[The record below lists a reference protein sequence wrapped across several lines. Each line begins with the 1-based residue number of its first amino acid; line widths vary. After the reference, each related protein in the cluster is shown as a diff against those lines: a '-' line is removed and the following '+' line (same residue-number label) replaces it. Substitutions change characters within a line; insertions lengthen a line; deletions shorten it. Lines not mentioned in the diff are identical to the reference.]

1 MFEYFDPE
9 LPKLKSVVGE
19 NGRAE
24 ARRSGSTKFQ
34 ITVSKAPRV
43 VGPADISSKIAGQDA
58 FVQSLNRLDD
68 ELIISIVAPA
78 YTASETVEGF
88 LRLNGDPKNSV
99 IFAITYIDDS
109 LPSIVGVSP
118 STAPDFGVTVV
129 FIQLTNFPIVT
140 ETHAVI
146 VQFGSTG
153 AYFGTSISIISS
165 NVDSTLLQV
174 QVPAFPVAK
183 HEVNAPIVVK
193 SVRQTN
199 RVSLPCV
206 FHFQKKGISIESLEP
221 MQTSI
226 LGGTTVYIIKVAF
239 FPVGLDNNVIAVEFG
254 DVLVH
259 PQNISVTSSAVE
271 STIMVIVTPQS
282 DAGMVKGRIY
292 LNTKGRSTSML
303 FDFKFID
310 DFSPAICA
318 PFPARSC
325 ISTKGQTET
334 IWVTYL
340 QENIANSS
348 QVNVSFGMYDA
359 GKARVLSRERGLARL
374 VVDVPSIANVSG
386 SVIATLVTEF
396 GRIAFEYG
404 FVDCSVPAIEQMG
417 QSNKWIPE
425 VE

>member
-88 LRLNGDPKNSV
+88 LRLNRDPKNSV

-118 STAPDFGVTVV
+118 STAPDFGGTVV

-153 AYFGTSISIISS
+153 AYLGTSISIISS
-165 NVDSTLLQV
+165 KVDSTLLQV

-226 LGGTTVYIIKVAF
+226 LGGTTVYIKVAF
-239 FPVGLDNNVIAVEFG
+239 FHVGLDNNVITVEFG

-271 STIMVIVTPQS
+271 STVMVIETPQS
-282 DAGMVKGRIY
+282 DAGVVKGRIY

-348 QVNVSFGMYDA
+348 QVNVLFGRYDT

-374 VVDVPSIANVSG
+374 VVDVPSIANVAG
-386 SVIATLVTEF
+386 SLIATLVTEF
-396 GRIAFEYG
+396 GRIAFEYR
-404 FVDCSVPAIEQMG
+404 FVDCSVPAIEQME
-417 QSNKWIPE
+417 QSTKWIPQ

>member
-88 LRLNGDPKNSV
+88 LRLNRDPKNSV

-109 LPSIVGVSP
+109 LPSIVEVSP
-118 STAPDFGVTVV
+118 STAPDFGGTVV

-165 NVDSTLLQV
+165 KVDSTLLQV

-226 LGGTTVYIIKVAF
+226 LGGTTVYIKVAF
-239 FPVGLDNNVIAVEFG
+239 FHVGLDNNVITVEFG

-271 STIMVIVTPQS
+271 STVMVIETPQS
-282 DAGMVKGRIY
+282 DAGVVKGRIY

-348 QVNVSFGMYDA
+348 QVNVLFGRYDT

-374 VVDVPSIANVSG
+374 VVDVPSIANVAG
-386 SVIATLVTEF
+386 SLIATLVTEF
-396 GRIAFEYG
+396 GRIAFEYR
-404 FVDCSVPAIEQMG
+404 FVDCSVPAIEQME
-417 QSNKWIPE
+417 QSTKWIPQ